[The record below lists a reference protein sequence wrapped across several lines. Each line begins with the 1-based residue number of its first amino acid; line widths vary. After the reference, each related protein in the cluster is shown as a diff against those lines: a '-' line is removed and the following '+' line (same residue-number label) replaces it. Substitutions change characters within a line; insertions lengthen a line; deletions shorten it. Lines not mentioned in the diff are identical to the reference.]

1 MGYFTG
7 ADAFAMLRSLS
18 EKPRPKCIGK
28 QISFVV
34 DKALQEPRY
43 ESRQSM
49 RHQSCRQIM

>member
-7 ADAFAMLRSLS
+7 ADAFAMLRPLS